1 MKHTSWLIAG
11 IISLLLSCVMN
22 CAVPVCSLPQLRL
35 KCTHVEIQ
43 QGEYFDAGAY
53 IAVSR
58 SDTGRL
64 ILPDVDT
71 SVIGKQ
77 AVIYRLVEKSY
88 EVDQILIVD
97 VKK

>member
-11 IISLLLSCVMN
+11 IISLLLSCVMI

-35 KCTHVEIQ
+35 KYTLVEIQ